1 MNQRVNDEPGG
12 GGIRMGALLPLLLL
26 AGGCGGSAPA
36 AAPEKAVPVRLVA
49 VERRTFE
56 ERVEVDG
63 AIQARTTALV
73 SSRVPGVIEKLFVK
87 EGARVEAGKTRLF
100 AVDQLKLEKAVEVA
114 RQALAVA
121 RLGRDEKQANLE
133 RVEAVLNKARID
145 YERQKRLFEQE
156 QIGTQDRIEQLES
169 AFRQAQ
175 AGVKHAR
182 TLVALAEE
190 QVRQAAAT
198 LAMAEKDLRDAVV
211 IAPISG
217 VVSRRF
223 QDVGDMGSPD
233 QPVFQLDDT
242 NALEVSVFLPARH
255 YGQVREGQTP
265 MRVTLEGRELGVFP
279 VRYKSPTIDPA
290 LRVFEVK
297 CDVGPA
303 RGDVVPGQL
312 VAVRL
317 VLATR
322 EGLAAPREA
331 VARRGAKRVVYRIRN
346 GQAQAV
352 PVTAGWENDGWLEI
366 RGDGLAP
373 GDSVVTEGRFLLDD
387 GTPVQV
393 LEGKS

>member
-1 MNQRVNDEPGG
+1 MKKRTSNGQSGRW
-12 GGIRMGALLPLLLL
+12 RALLLSPLLLL

-36 AAPEKAVPVRLVA
+36 TKPEKAVPVRLA
-49 VERRTFE
+49 TVERRTFE
-56 ERVEVDG
+56 DRVEVDG
-63 AIQARTTALV
+63 TIQAKTTALV
-73 SSRVPGVIEKLFVK
+73 SSRVPGVIEQLFVK
-87 EGARVEAGKTRLF
+87 EGSFVEAGQTRLF

-114 RQALAVA
+114 QQALAVA

-133 RVEAVLNKARID
+133 RIEAVLNKAQID
-145 YERQKRLFEQE
+145 YERQKKLFEEE
-156 QIGTQDRIEQLES
+156 QIGTRDQIEQLES
-169 AFRQAQ
+169 AYRQAR
-175 AGVKHAR
+175 AGVKHAK

-255 YGQVREGQTP
+255 YGRVQEGKTP
-265 MRVTLEGRELGVFP
+265 MRVTIEGRELGTFP

-303 RGDVVPGQL
+303 RDDVVPGQL
-312 VAVRL
+312 VSVRL

-331 VARRGAKRVVYRIRN
+331 VGRRGARRVVYQVRA
-346 GQAQAV
+346 GKAHLV
-352 PVTAGWENDGWLEI
+352 PVTPGWENDGWVEV
-366 RGDGLAP
+366 RAEGLAP
-373 GDSVVTEGRFLLDD
+373 GDQVVTEGRFLLDD
-387 GTPVQV
+387 GTAVQV
-393 LEGKS
+393 LKEKS